1 VCCQVDAARFDA
13 LLADPGKVDCP
24 LLSALGYP
32 VILVSTTPG
41 RQCIP
46 VVSQG
51 GRGWGDKRRDK
62 IWLGLL

>member
-1 VCCQVDAARFDA
+1 MYVCVVLQPSCVWCQVDAARFDA

-32 VILVSTTPG
+32 VILVSTTPR

-46 VVSQG
+46 VVSQ
-51 GRGWGDKRRDK
+51 D
-62 IWLGLL
+62 ILVGLE